1 MFKSSFKKKIKERIE
16 ISKLL
21 QHLKD
26 SFAKNQTKSFLYV
39 CNAKKNDRH
48 LKERLS
54 IFCPIDVKITNYKF
68 IFYS

>member
-1 MFKSSFKKKIKERIE
+1 MYKIFNIPKYRYKIINKLIIKQLVFKSSFKKKIKERIE

-39 CNAKKNDRH
+39 CNAKKN
-48 LKERLS
+48 
-54 IFCPIDVKITNYKF
+54 
-68 IFYS
+68 